1 MPSQSRSRLKGPGK
15 GFFSRLFSGLML
27 LVAAAMLAPLEL
39 APPVLAQDADNQDA
53 DAEAALQTVLTIDGK
68 DFSVNLVGTIITQL
82 PEDIRRQP
90 PQTYYDRIIDDII
103 DTYLAANASRQS
115 GVADNPIVR
124 EIADRARDR
133 VLAEAWIQQTV
144 NERITEEMI
153 IQSYDDFVAD
163 AESRAEVRARHILVD
178 TKETA
183 ENVITRL
190 DGGEDFAT
198 LAKELSTGPSGPNGG
213 ELGYF
218 RRGDMLP
225 AFEIAAFGIDSG
237 SYSPAPVQTQYGWH
251 IIYIEDRRVAPAPPI
266 EQMRDQLVQT
276 LSIKMISMIVSEL
289 RADASIE
296 RMSFEDLSAIEAAR
310 RNNQ

>member
-1 MPSQSRSRLKGPGK
+1 MPSQSRSRLKGPGT
-15 GFFSRLFSGLML
+15 GFFPWLFSGLIPL
-27 LVAAAMLAPLEL
+27 LTAAMLAPS
-39 APPVLAQDADNQDA
+39 AYAQDAP
-53 DAEAALQTVLTIDGK
+53 QTVLTIDGQG
-68 DFSVNLVGTIITQL
+68 FSINLVGTIITQL

-103 DTYLAANASRQS
+103 DTYLAAEASRQS
-115 GVADNPIVR
+115 GVADNPIVK

-133 VLAEAWIQQTV
+133 VLAEAWIQQSV
-144 NERITEEMI
+144 NDRITEEMI
-153 IQSYDDFVAD
+153 IKSYDDFVAD

-178 TKETA
+178 TKEAA
-183 ENVITRL
+183 EAVIIRL

-218 RRGDMLP
+218 RRGDMVP
-225 AFEIAAFGIDSG
+225 AFELAAFGMDSG

-251 IIYIEDRRVAPAPPI
+251 IIYVEDRRVAAAPTL
-266 EQMRDQLVQT
+266 EQMREQLVQT
-276 LSIKMISMIVSEL
+276 LSIKMIGMIVAEL
-289 RADASIE
+289 RAGASIE
-296 RMSFEDLSAIEAAR
+296 RMSFEDLSAAEAAR

>member
-27 LVAAAMLAPLEL
+27 LVAAAMLAPPVL

>member
-1 MPSQSRSRLKGPGK
+1 MPSHSRSRLKGPEK

-27 LVAAAMLAPLEL
+27 LVAAAMLAPLVL

-163 AESRAEVRARHILVD
+163 AESRTEVRARHILVD

-266 EQMRDQLVQT
+266 EQVRDQLVQT

>member
-27 LVAAAMLAPLEL
+27 LVAAAMLAPPVL

-133 VLAEAWIQQTV
+133 VLDEAWIQQTV

>member
-27 LVAAAMLAPLEL
+27 LVAAAMLAPPVL

-237 SYSPAPVQTQYGWH
+237 SYSRAPVQTQYGWH

>member
-1 MPSQSRSRLKGPGK
+1 MPSQSRSRLKGPGT
-15 GFFSRLFSGLML
+15 GFFPWLFSGLIPL
-27 LVAAAMLAPLEL
+27 LTAAMLAPS
-39 APPVLAQDADNQDA
+39 AYAQDAP
-53 DAEAALQTVLTIDGK
+53 QTVLTIDGQG
-68 DFSVNLVGTIITQL
+68 FSINLVGTIITQL

-163 AESRAEVRARHILVD
+163 AESRTEVRARHILVD

-213 ELGYF
+213 DLVISAAVTCCRHLKLLPLALTVAAIRLRLSRPSTAGISSILKTAVLHRHRPSNRCVINWF
-218 RRGDMLP
+218 RHFR
-225 AFEIAAFGIDSG
+225 S
-237 SYSPAPVQTQYGWH
+237 
-251 IIYIEDRRVAPAPPI
+251 R
-266 EQMRDQLVQT
+266 
-276 LSIKMISMIVSEL
+276 
-289 RADASIE
+289 
-296 RMSFEDLSAIEAAR
+296 
-310 RNNQ
+310 

>member
-27 LVAAAMLAPLEL
+27 LVAAAMLAPLVL

>member
-15 GFFSRLFSGLML
+15 GFFSRLFSRLML

-237 SYSPAPVQTQYGWH
+237 SYSRAPVQTQYGWH

>member
-1 MPSQSRSRLKGPGK
+1 
-15 GFFSRLFSGLML
+15 ML
-27 LVAAAMLAPLEL
+27 LVAAAML

-213 ELGYF
+213 ELGY
-218 RRGDMLP
+218 
-225 AFEIAAFGIDSG
+225 SG
-237 SYSPAPVQTQYGWH
+237 G
-251 IIYIEDRRVAPAPPI
+251 
-266 EQMRDQLVQT
+266 QLQW
-276 LSIKMISMIVSEL
+276 
-289 RADASIE
+289 R
-296 RMSFEDLSAIEAAR
+296 
-310 RNNQ
+310 